1 MIAEILGRKVGMTQV
16 FDASGEVV
24 PVTIIQAGPCI
35 ITQIKTPERD
45 GYAAVQLGYEEVER
59 KRLNKPLLGH
69 LKGLPPMRILREVRV
84 DDPSAYHIGQKV
96 DVSVFRV
103 GDYVDVIGTSKGRGF
118 AGVMKR
124 HGFRGGP
131 RTHGQSD
138 RARAPGG
145 ISASTYP
152 GRVPK
157 GKRMAGRMGGR
168 RVTVQG
174 LRVVEVDPERNLLLV
189 RGSVPGSNGGLLRVR
204 KSIKRRKK

>member
-1 MIAEILGRKVGMTQV
+1 MTQV

-24 PVTIIQAGPCI
+24 PVTIIQAGPCF
-35 ITQIKTPERD
+35 ITQVKRSDLD
-45 GYAAVQLGYEEVER
+45 GYSAVQIGFGEVER
-59 KRLNKPLLGH
+59 RRLNKPLLGH
-69 LKGLPPMRILREVRV
+69 LKGQPPLRFLREVRV
-84 DDPSAYHIGQKV
+84 EDASGCQVGQRV
-96 DVSVFRV
+96 DVSVFCV

-118 AGVMKR
+118 AGVVKR

-138 RARAPGG
+138 RERAPGG

-174 LRVVEVDPERNLLLV
+174 LQVVEVDAERNLLLV
-189 RGSVPGSNGGLLRVR
+189 RGSVPGSNGGLLQVR
-204 KSIKRRKK
+204 KSIKRGRK

>member
-16 FDASGEVV
+16 FDDSGEVV

-35 ITQIKTPERD
+35 VTQIKTPERD

-84 DDPSAYHIGQKV
+84 DDPSAYQVGQKV

-157 GKRMAGRMGGR
+157 GKRMAGHMGGR

-189 RGSVPGSNGGLLRVR
+189 RGSVPGSNGGLLQVR

>member
-1 MIAEILGRKVGMTQV
+1 MTQV

-35 ITQIKTPERD
+35 VTQIKTPERD

-69 LKGLPPMRILREVRV
+69 LKGLPPLRILREVRV
-84 DDPSAYHIGQKV
+84 DDPSAYQVGQKV

-152 GRVPK
+152 GRVQK
-157 GKRMAGRMGGR
+157 GKRMAGHMGGR
-168 RVTVQG
+168 RVTVLG

-189 RGSVPGSNGGLLRVR
+189 RGSVPGSNGGLLQVR